1 MSDLLKVD
9 MLGLTLKNPVMSA
22 SGTFGFADCFDGFF
36 DPALLGAVVVKAVT
50 PEPRAGN
57 PPPRICE
64 TSSGMLN
71 AIGLENPG
79 LEAFLTDI
87 APRLKKLDTAV
98 IVNVAGSTIE
108 DYVKVARAV
117 EEADAADALEINIS
131 CPNVK
136 EGGLAFGAAAT
147 SAAAVTAAVRE
158 SVRLPI
164 IIKLSPNVT
173 DITAIAKASEDAGAD
188 AVSLVNTLLG
198 MKIDITT
205 GKPLLGNLTGGLS
218 GPCIMP
224 VAVRMVWQVAQK
236 VNIPIIGM
244 GGISTWEDA
253 LEFMMAGATAVAVG
267 TAQLADPM
275 AMVDIINGLE
285 TYAKDRGL
293 SSIGKVCGLACPGR
307 EGVL

>member
-64 TSSGMLN
+64 TPSGMLN

-79 LEAFLTDI
+79 LEAFLADI
-87 APRLKKLDTAV
+87 APRLKKLDTAM
-98 IVNVAGSTIE
+98 IVNVAGSTID

-117 EEADAADALEINIS
+117 EEAEAADALEINIS

-147 SAAAVTAAVRE
+147 SAAAVTAAVRK

-173 DITAIAKASEDAGAD
+173 DIAAIAKASEDAGAD

-236 VNIPIIGM
+236 VKIPIIGM

-253 LEFMMAGATAVAVG
+253 LEFMMAGAKAVAVG

-275 AMVDIINGLE
+275 AMVRIIEGLE

-293 SSIGKVCGLACPGR
+293 SSIAKVCGLACPEK
-307 EGVL
+307 EGIL